1 MVMTLKQWSGKGMK
15 LLARFSSKIP
25 IKCKRNII
33 TGEMCRAKEIING
46 TIAQFNSIAE
56 DVIITLLSLNG
67 YSIKVIPSF
76 SVYFTQNYLKIR

>member
-1 MVMTLKQWSGKGMK
+1 MLMTLKQWSGKGMK

-46 TIAQFNSIAE
+46 TIA
-56 DVIITLLSLNG
+56 
-67 YSIKVIPSF
+67 
-76 SVYFTQNYLKIR
+76 